1 MFVPTEPYRR
11 ALGNG
16 LLLKS
21 LSDEQDAERLAVFNG
36 IIHGE
41 IVAATTRA
49 LIFYHPSTRPPHWLF
64 VEDEVSR
71 QIVSSICLIPWTWR
85 YEDVTLK
92 AGEMGIV
99 GTLPDYRRRG
109 FIRALVARFDELLRD
124 GDYDLSHIQGIPYF
138 YRQFGYE
145 YAIPLEGGWRIEPHL
160 IPDAPPG
167 EAPPFSLRQATA
179 HDLPTLMRL
188 FDEAAQELSIRTVRD
203 EAMWRYLL
211 DHALQTD
218 TSAETWLALDGAG
231 RPGGYWRVA
240 ERGFG
245 EGLIVNEVSRLSNA
259 LAPAALRQFKA
270 LAIARDKPYIRLNV
284 PTDSSLVQTARY
296 LGAHDLGRYAWQIR
310 LPDVGRLLLKLA
322 PVLERRLAASPLAGL
337 AQRVCLNMYRQA
349 FDLCFE
355 GGKLA
360 AVAALGF
367 SDRTDIR
374 LPPPLAAPLLLG
386 YRSYEALAQVYSDVS
401 VRREWQYL
409 VDVLFPTVASF
420 IYTIY

>member
-11 ALGNG
+11 ALNNG
-16 LLLKS
+16 LVLKS
-21 LSDEQDAERLAVFNG
+21 VSDEQDAERLAVFNG
-36 IIHGE
+36 VIHGE
-41 IVAATTRA
+41 IVAAMTRA
-49 LIFYHPSTRPPHWLF
+49 LIFYHPDTRPAHWLF
-64 VEDEVSR
+64 VEDEAGR

-85 YEDVTLK
+85 YEDVTLQ

-109 FIRALVARFDELLRD
+109 LIRAQAARFDELLRD

-160 IPDAPPG
+160 IPDAPAG
-167 EAPPFSLRQATA
+167 ETPPFSFRQATV
-179 HDLPTLMRL
+179 HDLPALMRL
-188 FDEAAQELSIRTVRD
+188 FDEAAQELSIRAVRD
-203 EAMWRYLL
+203 EATWHYLL
-211 DHALQTD
+211 SHSRQTD
-218 TSAETWLALDGAG
+218 TSAETWLASDGAG

-240 ERGFG
+240 EHGFG
-245 EGLIVNEVSRLSNA
+245 EGLNVNEVSRLSSDLA
-259 LAPAALRQFKA
+259 LAALRQLKA
-270 LAIARDKPYIRLNV
+270 LAVARAKPYIRLNV
-284 PTDSSLVQTARY
+284 PAGSSLAQTARY
-296 LGAHDLGRYAWQIR
+296 LGAHDLDRYAWQIR
-310 LPDVGRLLLKLA
+310 LPDVGRLLGKLA

-337 AQRVCLNMYRQA
+337 TQRVCLNLYRQA

-360 AVAALGF
+360 AVAPLGF
-367 SDRTDIR
+367 SDRAGIR

-386 YRSYEALAQVYSDVS
+386 YRSREELAQAHPDVS
-401 VRREWQYL
+401 VWREWQHL